1 MYKNISGLV
10 VGTLFGLGLA
20 ASGMTNTA
28 KVIGFLDLF
37 GHWDVDLL
45 FVMGSAVAVTF
56 IGFKLVLKRDTPLFD
71 SSFSLPTNTKLDPKL
86 IIGAAIFG
94 IGWGLYGYCPGP
106 AIASLVYLSPTT
118 VAFVV
123 SMVLGF
129 WIGASISN
137 KYSKNTL

>member
-1 MYKNISGLV
+1 MYRNISGLV
-10 VGTLFGLGLA
+10 VGILFGLGLA

-28 KVIGFLDLF
+28 KVIGFLDFF
-37 GHWDVDLL
+37 GQWDADLL
-45 FVMGSAVAVTF
+45 FVMGSAVIVTF
-56 IGFKLVLKRDTPLFD
+56 IGFRLVLKRDAPLFD

-118 VAFVV
+118 MIFVV
-123 SMVLGF
+123 SMVIGF
-129 WIGASISN
+129 WINSVFNARNS
-137 KYSKNTL
+137 SK